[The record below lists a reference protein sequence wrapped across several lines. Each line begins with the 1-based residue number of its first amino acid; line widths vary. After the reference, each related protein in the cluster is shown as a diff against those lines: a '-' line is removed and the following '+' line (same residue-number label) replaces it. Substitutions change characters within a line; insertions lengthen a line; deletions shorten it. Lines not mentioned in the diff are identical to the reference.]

1 MKRLALLAILASAPT
16 LAAMGF
22 LVSQSTTAVGGKT
35 YTVCT
40 YNVGG
45 SMVNQMLPGF
55 AVCPPSINM

>member
-1 MKRLALLAILASAPT
+1 MCVAAFPAA
-16 LAAMGF
+16 AAMGF